1 MLLLD
6 VVLRG
11 TPAFGGVRIPGS
23 VAHIEIGLGGN
34 MARRREPD
42 RSEVR
47 RELETSRPSF
57 PFFLFFLNGNSALCN
72 SASGAKKLFPRSR
85 QLTLFN
91 KLTRRV
97 RMNPIS
103 SRH

>member
-1 MLLLD
+1 MCGSVMRVAGRCDGGMLLDL
-6 VVLRG
+6 VLRG

-47 RELETSRPSF
+47 RELETSHPSF
-57 PFFLFFLNGNSALCN
+57 LFCFFDFF
-72 SASGAKKLFPRSR
+72 
-85 QLTLFN
+85 
-91 KLTRRV
+91 
-97 RMNPIS
+97 
-103 SRH
+103 